1 MLMQENNKEDILD
14 EERQEEIIRKAMK
27 PTNDIVF
34 QNLFSRGNE
43 NITKAMLEK
52 ILKMKIEKIDL
63 DKSKDLSNDYF
74 DEKNGRLDIRA
85 TLNGNID
92 CDIEMQVVAHKKILE
107 RILYYWAKMYVGNLN
122 IGQPYIKLKKAISI
136 VIMDQ
141 EIEELKELPAHTK
154 WKIKEDEMGKIVLT
168 DDIEIHI
175 ISLRKA
181 IAEYEKDK
189 DNELLQWMFF
199 LEDPNNLEVVRIM
212 KENKAIKEAKERL
225 NKISEDREIRRDI
238 LNQEIARMDR
248 AQEMYDAVNDGLE
261 RGRKEGRAEGE
272 ANGRT
277 AEKKDIIKS
286 LSSMGMPLSDIARV
300 VKLSEEEV
308 SKIING
314 KN

>member
-107 RILYYWAKMYVGNLN
+107 RMLYYWAKMYVGNLN

-168 DDIEIHI
+168 DDLEIHI

-189 DNELLQWMFF
+189 DNELLQWMLF

-286 LSSMGMPLSDIARV
+286 LSSMGML
-300 VKLSEEEV
+300 

>member
-63 DKSKDLSNDYF
+63 DKSKDLSNNYF

-92 CDIEMQVVAHKKILE
+92 CDIEMQVIAHKKIFE
-107 RILYYWAKMYVGNLN
+107 RMLYYWSKMYVGNLS
-122 IGQPYIKLKKAISI
+122 IGESYLKLKKAISI
-136 VIMDQ
+136 IIMDQ
-141 EIEELKELPAHTK
+141 EIEKLKGLPAHTT
-154 WKIKEDEMGKIVLT
+154 WRIRESKIGKMVLT
-168 DDIEIHI
+168 DDLEIHI
-175 ISLRKA
+175 IELKKV

-199 LEDPNNLEVVRIM
+199 LEDPNNLEVV
-212 KENKAIKEAKERL
+212 
-225 NKISEDREIRRDI
+225 
-238 LNQEIARMDR
+238 
-248 AQEMYDAVNDGLE
+248 
-261 RGRKEGRAEGE
+261 
-272 ANGRT
+272 
-277 AEKKDIIKS
+277 
-286 LSSMGMPLSDIARV
+286 
-300 VKLSEEEV
+300 
-308 SKIING
+308 
-314 KN
+314 

>member
-1 MLMQENNKEDILD
+1 MLMRENDKESILD
-14 EERQEEIIRKAMK
+14 ERKQEEIIRKAMK

-63 DKSKDLSNDYF
+63 DKSKDLSNNYF

-92 CDIEMQVVAHKKILE
+92 CDIEMQVIAHKKIFE
-107 RILYYWAKMYVGNLN
+107 RMLYYWSKMYVGNLS
-122 IGQPYIKLKKAISI
+122 IGEPYLKLKKAISI
-136 VIMDQ
+136 IIMDQ
-141 EIEELKELPAHTK
+141 EIEKLKGLPAHTT
-154 WKIKEDEMGKIVLT
+154 WRIRESKIGKMVLT
-168 DDIEIHI
+168 DDLEIHI
-175 ISLRKA
+175 IELKKV

-189 DNELLQWMFF
+189 NNELLQWMFF

-212 KENKAIKEAKERL
+212 KENKEIKEAKEKL
-225 NKISEDREIRRDI
+225 NSISEDRAIRRDI

-248 AQEMYDAVNDGLE
+248 EQEMYDAVNDGLE
-261 RGRKEGRAEGE
+261 RGRKEEQ
-272 ANGRT
+272 
-277 AEKKDIIKS
+277 KDIIKN
-286 LSSMGMPLSDIARV
+286 LSSMGMALSDIAKA
-300 VKLSEEEV
+300 VKLSEKEV
-308 SKIING
+308 NEIINE